1 MDDAFLVTLDGR
13 GFFLIQKTRVTNLHG
28 AKKME
33 MREKAQVMNAE
44 EIRRA
49 LLRIAHEI
57 LEQNHKHIEELVLVG
72 VKSRGDFIA
81 HRIAEN
87 LERIEEIEVDVG
99 AIDVTLYRDDINLR
113 ETQIQVSSTELP
125 FDITGKWV
133 ILVDEV
139 LYTGR
144 TVRAAMDALM
154 DFGRPAA
161 IQLATLI
168 DRGHRELPIAADYVG
183 KNVPTSRRE
192 FVRVRLAEEGG
203 VDSATIYEKEE
214 E

>member
-1 MDDAFLVTLDGR
+1 
-13 GFFLIQKTRVTNLHG
+13 
-28 AKKME
+28 
-33 MREKAQVMNAE
+33 MREKAQVMNTE

-57 LEQNHKHIEELVLVG
+57 LEHNHKHIDDLVLVG
-72 VKSRGDFIA
+72 VKSRGDILA

-87 LERIEEIEVDVG
+87 LERIENIDVDVG
-99 AIDVTLYRDDINLR
+99 AIDVTLYRDDINLH
-113 ETQIQVSSTELP
+113 ETHTQVNST
-125 FDITGKWV
+125 DISFEIKGKWV

-168 DRGHRELPIAADYVG
+168 DRGHRELPIASDYVG
-183 KNVPTSRRE
+183 KNVPTSRKE
-192 FVRVRLAEEGG
+192 FVRVQLAEESD
-203 VDSATIYEKEE
+203 VDSAVIYEKDEE
-214 E
+214 

>member
-1 MDDAFLVTLDGR
+1 
-13 GFFLIQKTRVTNLHG
+13 
-28 AKKME
+28 
-33 MREKAQVMNAE
+33 MREKAQVMNTE

-57 LEQNHKHIEELVLVG
+57 LEHNHKHIDDLVLVG
-72 VKSRGDFIA
+72 VKSRGDILA

-87 LERIEEIEVDVG
+87 LERIENIEVDVG
-99 AIDVTLYRDDINLR
+99 AIDVTLYRDDINLY
-113 ETQIQVSSTELP
+113 EEQMPVNSTELS

-144 TVRAAMDALM
+144 TIRAAMDALM

-168 DRGHRELPIAADYVG
+168 DRGHRELPIASDYVG
-183 KNVPTSRRE
+183 KNVPTSRKE
-192 FVRVRLAEEGG
+192 FVRVQLTEESD
-203 VDSATIYEKEE
+203 VDSAVIYEKDEE
-214 E
+214 

>member
-1 MDDAFLVTLDGR
+1 
-13 GFFLIQKTRVTNLHG
+13 
-28 AKKME
+28 ME

-57 LEQNHKHIEELVLVG
+57 LEHNHKHIDDLVLVG
-72 VKSRGDFIA
+72 VKSRGDILA

-87 LERIEEIEVDVG
+87 LERIEQIEVEVG
-99 AIDVTLYRDDINLR
+99 AIDVTLYRDDINLH
-113 ETQIQVSSTELP
+113 ETQIQVNTTDIP
-125 FDITGKWV
+125 FDTTDKRV

-168 DRGHRELPIAADYVG
+168 DRGHRELPIASDYVG
-183 KNVPTSRRE
+183 KNVPTSRKE

-203 VDSATIYEKEE
+203 VDSAIIYERGSE
-214 E
+214 

>member
-1 MDDAFLVTLDGR
+1 
-13 GFFLIQKTRVTNLHG
+13 
-28 AKKME
+28 
-33 MREKAQVMNAE
+33 MREKAQVMNTE

-57 LEQNHKHIEELVLVG
+57 LEHNHKHIDDLVLVG
-72 VKSRGDFIA
+72 VKSRGDILA

-87 LERIEEIEVDVG
+87 LERIENIEVDVG
-99 AIDVTLYRDDINLR
+99 AIDVTLYRDDLNLY
-113 ETQIQVSSTELP
+113 ETQIQVNSTELP

-168 DRGHRELPIAADYVG
+168 DRGHRELPIASDYVG
-183 KNVPTSRRE
+183 KNVPTSRKE
-192 FVRVRLAEEGG
+192 FVRVQLAEESD
-203 VDSATIYEKEE
+203 VDSAVIYEKDEE
-214 E
+214 

>member
-1 MDDAFLVTLDGR
+1 MSVTDATG
-13 GFFLIQKTRVTNLHG
+13 
-28 AKKME
+28 
-33 MREKAQVMNAE
+33 REKAQVMNAE

-57 LEQNHKHIEELVLVG
+57 LEHNHKHIADIVLVG
-72 VKSRGDFIA
+72 VKSRGDILA

-87 LERIEEIEVDVG
+87 LERIEKIEVDVG
-99 AIDVTLYRDDINLR
+99 AVDVTLYRDDINLR
-113 ETQIQVSSTELP
+113 ETQIQVNSTELP

-161 IQLATLI
+161 IQLAILV

-203 VDSATIYEKEE
+203 VDSATIYEREGE
-214 E
+214 

>member
-1 MDDAFLVTLDGR
+1 
-13 GFFLIQKTRVTNLHG
+13 
-28 AKKME
+28 ME
-33 MREKAQVMNAE
+33 MREKTQVMNAE

-57 LEQNHKHIEELVLVG
+57 LEHNHKHIEELVLVG

-87 LERIEEIEVDVG
+87 LERIENIEVDVG
-99 AIDVTLYRDDINLR
+99 AIDVTLYRDDINLPR
-113 ETQIQVSSTELP
+113 DADS
-125 FDITGKWV
+125 
-133 ILVDEV
+133 DEV

-183 KNVPTSRRE
+183 KNVPTSHRE
-192 FVRVRLAEEGG
+192 FVRVQLAEEESG
-203 VDSATIYEKEE
+203 VDSAIIYERDGE
-214 E
+214 

>member
-1 MDDAFLVTLDGR
+1 
-13 GFFLIQKTRVTNLHG
+13 
-28 AKKME
+28 
-33 MREKAQVMNAE
+33 MREKAQVMNTE

-57 LEQNHKHIEELVLVG
+57 LEHNHKHIDDLVLVG
-72 VKSRGDFIA
+72 IKSRGDILA

-87 LERIEEIEVDVG
+87 LERIENIDVDVG
-99 AIDVTLYRDDINLR
+99 AIDVTLYRDDINLH
-113 ETQIQVSSTELP
+113 ETHTQVNST
-125 FDITGKWV
+125 DISFEIKGKWV

-168 DRGHRELPIAADYVG
+168 DRGHRELPIASDYVG
-183 KNVPTSRRE
+183 KNVPTSRKE
-192 FVRVRLAEEGG
+192 FVRVQLAEESD
-203 VDSATIYEKEE
+203 VDSAVIYEKDEE
-214 E
+214 

>member
-1 MDDAFLVTLDGR
+1 M
-13 GFFLIQKTRVTNLHG
+13 Q
-28 AKKME
+28 
-33 MREKAQVMNAE
+33 MREKAQVMNTE

-57 LEQNHKHIEELVLVG
+57 LEHNHKHLDDIVLVG
-72 VKSRGDFIA
+72 VKSRGDILA
-81 HRIAEN
+81 HRIAKN
-87 LERIEEIEVDVG
+87 LEQIENIDVDVG
-99 AIDVTLYRDDINLR
+99 AIDVTLYRDDINLH
-113 ETQIQVSSTELP
+113 ESQIQINSTEIP

-168 DRGHRELPIAADYVG
+168 DRGHRELPIASDYVG
-183 KNVPTSRRE
+183 KNVPTSQKE
-192 FVRVRLAEEGG
+192 FVRVQLAEESE
-203 VDSATIYEKEE
+203 VDSAVIYERDEE
-214 E
+214 

>member
-1 MDDAFLVTLDGR
+1 MMPFSSRQTGEAFSLLRERKRQIDTG
-13 GFFLIQKTRVTNLHG
+13 
-28 AKKME
+28 KME
-33 MREKAQVMNAE
+33 MREKAQVMNTE

-57 LEQNHKHIEELVLVG
+57 LEHNHKHLDDLVLVG
-72 VKSRGDFIA
+72 IKSRGDILA

-87 LERIEEIEVDVG
+87 LERIENIEVNVG
-99 AIDVTLYRDDINLR
+99 AIDVTLYRDDINLH
-113 ETQIQVSSTELP
+113 ETQIQVNSTELP

-168 DRGHRELPIAADYVG
+168 DRGHRELPIASDYVG
-183 KNVPTSRRE
+183 KNVPTSRKE
-192 FVRVRLAEEGG
+192 FVRVQLAEESG
-203 VDSATIYEKEE
+203 VDSAVIYEKDEE
-214 E
+214 

>member
-1 MDDAFLVTLDGR
+1 
-13 GFFLIQKTRVTNLHG
+13 
-28 AKKME
+28 ME
-33 MREKAQVMNAE
+33 MREKTQVMNAE

-57 LEQNHKHIEELVLVG
+57 LEHNHKHIEDIVLVG

-87 LERIEEIEVDVG
+87 LERIEDIEVDVG

-113 ETQIQVSSTELP
+113 ETQIQVNSTEIP
-125 FDITGKWV
+125 FDITDKWV

-161 IQLATLI
+161 IQLAALI

-183 KNVPTSRRE
+183 KNVPTARRE
-192 FVRVRLAEEGG
+192 FVQVQLAEETPGI
-203 VDSATIYEKEE
+203 DSAMIYERDSE
-214 E
+214 

>member
-1 MDDAFLVTLDGR
+1 MNTE
-13 GFFLIQKTRVTNLHG
+13 
-28 AKKME
+28 E
-33 MREKAQVMNAE
+33 M
-44 EIRRA
+44 RRA

-57 LEQNHKHIEELVLVG
+57 LEHNHKHIDDLVLVG
-72 VKSRGDFIA
+72 VKSRGDLLA

-87 LERIEEIEVDVG
+87 LEQIENIDVNVG
-99 AIDVTLYRDDINLR
+99 AIDVTLYRDDINLY
-113 ETQIQVSSTELP
+113 ETHIQVNSTELP

-154 DFGRPAA
+154 DFGRPAG

-168 DRGHRELPIAADYVG
+168 DRGHRELPIASDYVG
-183 KNVPTSRRE
+183 KNVPTSRKE
-192 FVRVRLAEEGG
+192 FVRVQLAEESG
-203 VDSATIYEKEE
+203 VDAAVIYEKDEE
-214 E
+214 

>member
-1 MDDAFLVTLDGR
+1 
-13 GFFLIQKTRVTNLHG
+13 
-28 AKKME
+28 ME
-33 MREKAQVMNAE
+33 MREKTQVMNAE

-57 LEQNHKHIEELVLVG
+57 LEHNHKHIDDLVLVG
-72 VKSRGDFIA
+72 VKSRGDILA

-87 LERIEEIEVDVG
+87 LERIEQIEVEVG
-99 AIDVTLYRDDINLR
+99 AIDVTLYRDDINLH
-113 ETQIQVSSTELP
+113 ETQIQVNTTDIP
-125 FDITGKWV
+125 FDTTDKRV

-168 DRGHRELPIAADYVG
+168 DRGHRELPIASDYVG
-183 KNVPTSRRE
+183 KNVPTSRKE

-203 VDSATIYEKEE
+203 VDSAIIYERGSE
-214 E
+214 

>member
-1 MDDAFLVTLDGR
+1 MTVT
-13 GFFLIQKTRVTNLHG
+13 VTVS
-28 AKKME
+28 AE
-33 MREKAQVMNAE
+33 REKAQVMNAE

-57 LEQNHKHIEELVLVG
+57 LEHNHKHIDGLVLVG
-72 VKSRGDFIA
+72 VKSRGDILA

-87 LERIEEIEVDVG
+87 LERIEQIEVNVG
-99 AIDVTLYRDDINLR
+99 AIDVTLYRDDINLH
-113 ETQIQVSSTELP
+113 ETQIQVNTTDIP
-125 FDITGKWV
+125 FDITDKWV

-168 DRGHRELPIAADYVG
+168 DRGHRELPIASDYVG
-183 KNVPTSRRE
+183 KNVPTSRKE

-203 VDSATIYEKEE
+203 VDSAIIYEREDE
-214 E
+214 

>member
-1 MDDAFLVTLDGR
+1 MVPFSSCQMREAFLFIKRFYRT
-13 GFFLIQKTRVTNLHG
+13 
-28 AKKME
+28 KKME

-57 LEQNHKHIEELVLVG
+57 LEQNHKHIGNLVLVG

-87 LERIEEIEVDVG
+87 LERIENIEVDVG
-99 AIDVTLYRDDINLR
+99 AIDVTLYRDDINLH
-113 ETQIQVSSTELP
+113 ETQIQVNSTELP
-125 FDITGKWV
+125 FNITGKWV

-183 KNVPTSRRE
+183 KNVPTSRKE
-192 FVRVRLAEEGG
+192 FVRVQLAEEHG
-203 VDSATIYEKEE
+203 VDSAMIYEREDE
-214 E
+214 

>member
-1 MDDAFLVTLDGR
+1 MPITDFTG
-13 GFFLIQKTRVTNLHG
+13 
-28 AKKME
+28 
-33 MREKAQVMNAE
+33 REKAQVMNTE

-57 LEQNHKHIEELVLVG
+57 LEQNHKHIGDLVLVG
-72 VKSRGDFIA
+72 VKSRGDIIA

-87 LERIEEIEVDVG
+87 LERIEQIEVGVG
-99 AIDVTLYRDDINLR
+99 AIDVTLYRDDINLY
-113 ETQIQVSSTELP
+113 ETQIQVNSTELP

-133 ILVDEV
+133 IWVDEV
-139 LYTGR
+139 RDRGR
-144 TVRAAMDALM
+144 TGRAAMDALM

-183 KNVPTSRRE
+183 KNVPTSRKE
-192 FVRVRLAEEGG
+192 FVRVQLAEERGI
-203 VDSATIYEKEE
+203 DAAIIYEREDE
-214 E
+214 

>member
-1 MDDAFLVTLDGR
+1 
-13 GFFLIQKTRVTNLHG
+13 
-28 AKKME
+28 
-33 MREKAQVMNAE
+33 MREKAQVMNVE

-57 LEQNHKHIEELVLVG
+57 LEHNHKYIDDLVLVG
-72 VKSRGDFIA
+72 VKSRGDILA

-87 LERIEEIEVDVG
+87 LERIENIEIDVG
-99 AIDVTLYRDDINLR
+99 AIDVTLYRDDINLH
-113 ETQIQVSSTELP
+113 ESHTQVNSTELP
-125 FDITGKWV
+125 FDITGKRV

-168 DRGHRELPIAADYVG
+168 DRGHRELPIASDYVG
-183 KNVPTSRRE
+183 KNVPTSRKE
-192 FVRVRLAEEGG
+192 FVKVQLAEESG
-203 VDSATIYEKEE
+203 VDSAVIYERDEE
-214 E
+214 

>member
-1 MDDAFLVTLDGR
+1 MPIIDFTG
-13 GFFLIQKTRVTNLHG
+13 
-28 AKKME
+28 
-33 MREKAQVMNAE
+33 REKAQVMNAE
-44 EIRRA
+44 EIRRV

-57 LEQNHKHIEELVLVG
+57 LEQNHKHIADLVLVG
-72 VKSRGDFIA
+72 VKSRGDIIA

-87 LERIEEIEVDVG
+87 LERIEQIEVDVG
-99 AIDVTLYRDDINLR
+99 AIDVTLYRDDINLH
-113 ETQIQVSSTELP
+113 ETQIQVNSTELP
-125 FDITGKWV
+125 FDVTGKCV

-183 KNVPTSRRE
+183 KNVPTSRKE
-192 FVRVRLAEEGG
+192 FVRVQLAEEHGR
-203 VDSATIYEKEE
+203 DAAIIYEREDE
-214 E
+214 